1 MCKLNEIQIRLLC
14 NIFKCLNINMVT
26 MADYYAIKI
35 KKIYRDKNK
44 ISTEVDC
51 IKRLLEKIDYDDFI
65 T

>member
-1 MCKLNEIQIRLLC
+1 
-14 NIFKCLNINMVT
+14 MVT